1 MKIGVLGGTFNPVH
15 VGHLTLAEG
24 AMTALGLAQLLWI
37 PARLPPHK
45 PVDGPVS
52 AEHRCRMV
60 ELAIAGIPAYQISRV
75 ELDRP
80 SPSYTVDTLR
90 QLVHQQPTATWYV
103 LIGSDMVPD
112 LPSWKEIGEAMRL
125 ATFVAV
131 PRPDAPVAA
140 WPPQV
145 QRLAIPTVPVSS
157 SEIRARVRR
166 GDSVNGLVPEPVR
179 RYLVEQ
185 RLYR

>member
-1 MKIGVLGGTFNPVH
+1 MKIGILGGTFNPVH
-15 VGHLTLAEG
+15 LGHLRMAEG
-24 AMTALGLAQLLWI
+24 AMTALGLDQVLWI

-60 ELAIAGIPAYQISRV
+60 ELAITGLPAYRVSRI

-80 SPSYTVDTLR
+80 GPSYTVETLR
-90 QLVHQQPTATWYV
+90 QLARQEPAAAWYV
-103 LIGSDMVPD
+103 LVGSDMVPD
-112 LPSWKEIGEAMRL
+112 LPAWKEIGEAMRL

-140 WPPQV
+140 WPPQI
-145 QRLAIPTVPVSS
+145 QRLDVPTLPISS
-157 SEIRARVRR
+157 SAIRERVRR
-166 GDSVNGLVPEPVR
+166 GQPIDTLVPAAVS
-179 RYLVEQ
+179 RYIAEQ
-185 RLYR
+185 SLYR

>member
-1 MKIGVLGGTFNPVH
+1 MKIGILGGTFNPVH

-60 ELAIAGIPAYQISRV
+60 ELAIAGVPAYQVSRL

-80 SPSYTVDTLR
+80 GPSFTVETLR
-90 QLVHQQPTATWYV
+90 ELTRRQPEAAWYV

-112 LPSWKEIGEAMRL
+112 LPSWKEISEAMRM

-140 WPPQV
+140 WPPHV
-145 QRLAIPTVPVSS
+145 QQLAISTVPVSS
-157 SEIRARVRR
+157 SAIRERIRR
-166 GDSVNGLVPEPVR
+166 GESVEGLVPEPVR
-179 RYLVEQ
+179 RYLLEHH
-185 RLYR
+185 LYR

>member
-1 MKIGVLGGTFNPVH
+1 MKIGILGGTFNPVH
-15 VGHLTLAEG
+15 LGHVQLAAG
-24 AMTALGLAQLLWI
+24 AMTALGLDQVWWI

-60 ELAIAGIPAYQISRV
+60 ELAIAGVPTYQVSRV

-80 SPSYTVDTLR
+80 GPSYTVDTLR
-90 QLVHQQPTATWYV
+90 QLARQQPGAAWYV
-103 LIGSDMVPD
+103 LVGSDMVPD
-112 LPSWKEIGEAMRL
+112 LPSWKEIAEAMRL

-131 PRPDAPVAA
+131 PRPDAPVVA

-145 QRLAIPTVPVSS
+145 RRLDIPTVPVSS
-157 SEIRARVRR
+157 SAIRERARR
-166 GDSVNGLVPEPVR
+166 GDSLEGLVPEAVR
-179 RYLVEQ
+179 RYLLEHQ
-185 RLYR
+185 LYR